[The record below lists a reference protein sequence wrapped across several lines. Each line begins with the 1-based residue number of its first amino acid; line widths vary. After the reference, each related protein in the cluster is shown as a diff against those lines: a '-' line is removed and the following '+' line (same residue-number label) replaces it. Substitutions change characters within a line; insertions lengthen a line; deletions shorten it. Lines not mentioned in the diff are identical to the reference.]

1 MSSLTPAITLPG
13 SPQGQRSTPATP
25 ADHFRVIAFGI
36 GTYTF
41 ALPMGA
47 IARVIHCPPLEN
59 PGLGRTGLIH
69 LEQQV
74 IRILDLHD
82 LAADQGPV
90 PEAAEEA
97 AEEAAAT
104 QAPRF
109 LVIARRRDGELCGI
123 PVDTPPDLLEV
134 ERSQVRPLPP
144 STHQDP
150 ILSLAPMIA
159 VLPGSEEQDNPTATP
174 DSTLL
179 LLDLNRI
186 AL

>member
-36 GTYTF
+36 GSYTF

-82 LAADQGPV
+82 LAIAHRPT
-90 PEAAEEA
+90 PEAA
-97 AEEAAAT
+97 AAT
-104 QAPRF
+104 VDQSPRF

-134 ERSQVRPLPP
+134 ERSQIRPLPP

-159 VLPGSEEQDNPTATP
+159 VLPGSETQDNPTATP

-179 LLDLNRI
+179 LLDLNRV